1 MRYFA
6 LSDRGRVRSHNED
19 SCYADGRLFIVAD
32 GVGGHQ
38 AGEVASRTTV
48 AMVSSALQKVV
59 PSEVEEKVRET
70 VRGANR
76 KLLDLAQQDQG
87 LSGMATTLAL
97 VLLLDHLAYVASA
110 GDSRVYL
117 LRDTRLQQ
125 ITRDH
130 SVVAEMQREGQLTE
144 EEARI
149 HPYRSVITNVIG
161 AEEEIYIDFFQI
173 QLRKGDQLLLCT
185 DGLNSM
191 LQDQEIEALMNA
203 AGGPQKICR
212 RLVEAANKAG
222 GHDNTTVI
230 VIRV

>member
-19 SCYADGRLFIVAD
+19 SCYADGRLFMVAD

-48 AMVSSALQKVV
+48 AIMSSALRKVV
-59 PSEVEEKVRET
+59 PSEVEEKVREIART
-70 VRGANR
+70 ANR
-76 KLLDLAQQDQG
+76 KLLDLAQQDQR
-87 LSGMATTLAL
+87 LRGMATTLSL

-117 LRDTRLQQ
+117 LRDRRLQQ

-161 AEEEIYIDFFQI
+161 AEGETYIDFFQV

-191 LQDQEIEALMNA
+191 LRDQEIEAIMNIS
-203 AGGPQKICR
+203 GGPQKICR
-212 RLVEAANKAG
+212 ALVEAANRAG
-222 GHDNTTVI
+222 GYDNTTVI
-230 VIRV
+230 VIKV

>member
-48 AMVSSALQKVV
+48 AIVSSALQKVV
-59 PSEVEEKVRET
+59 PSEVEEKVREIART
-70 VRGANR
+70 ANR
-76 KLLDLAQQDQG
+76 KLLDLAQQHQR

-97 VLLLDHLAYVASA
+97 VLLLDHLACVASA

-117 LRDTRLQQ
+117 LRDRRLQQ
-125 ITRDH
+125 ITQDH
-130 SVVAEMQREGQLTE
+130 SVVAEIQREGKLTE

-161 AEEEIYIDFFQI
+161 AEGGTYIDFFQV
-173 QLRKGDQLLLCT
+173 QLCKSDQLLLCT

-203 AGGPQKICR
+203 AGGPEKICR
-212 RLVEAANKAG
+212 ALVEAANKAG
-222 GHDNTTVI
+222 GYDNTTVI
-230 VIRV
+230 VIKV

>member
-19 SCYADGRLFIVAD
+19 SCYADGRLFMVAD

-48 AMVSSALQKVV
+48 AIMSSALRKVV
-59 PSEVEEKVRET
+59 PSEVEEKVREIART
-70 VRGANR
+70 ANR
-76 KLLDLAQQDQG
+76 KLLDLAQQDQR
-87 LSGMATTLAL
+87 LTGMATTLSL
-97 VLLLDHLAYVASA
+97 VLLLDHLACVASA

-117 LRDTRLQQ
+117 LRDRKLQQ

-161 AEEEIYIDFFQI
+161 AEGETYIDFFQV

-191 LQDQEIEALMNA
+191 FRDQEIEAIMNIS
-203 AGGPQKICR
+203 GGPKKICR

>member
-59 PSEVEEKVRET
+59 PSEVEEKVREIART
-70 VRGANR
+70 ANR
-76 KLLDLAQQDQG
+76 KLLDLAQQDQR
-87 LSGMATTLAL
+87 LRGMATTLAL

-222 GHDNTTVI
+222 GYDNTTVI

>member
-19 SCYADGRLFIVAD
+19 CCYADGRLFIVAD

-59 PSEVEEKVRET
+59 PSEVEERVRET
-70 VRGANR
+70 VKAANR
-76 KLLDLAQQDQG
+76 KLLDLAQQDQR

-97 VLLLDHLAYVASA
+97 VLLLDHLACVASA

-117 LRDTRLQQ
+117 LRDRRLQQ

-130 SVVAEMQREGQLTE
+130 SVVAEMQREGKLTE

-149 HPYRSVITNVIG
+149 HPYRIVITNAIG
-161 AEEEIYIDFFQI
+161 AEGETYIDFFQV
-173 QLRKGDQLLLCT
+173 QLRKDDQLLLCT

-191 LQDQEIEALMNA
+191 LRDQEIEAIMNIS
-203 AGGPQKICR
+203 GGPQKICR
-212 RLVEAANKAG
+212 RLVEAANRAG
-222 GHDNTTVI
+222 GYDNTTVI
-230 VIRV
+230 VIKV